1 MSYVGKMLFHS
12 LHYRYFAHLHSE
24 SLHKGDGVAVGAP
37 RCAESGHSD
46 AQNTFSVKAEAVE
59 SPHRHEKS
67 QGRIQSAR
75 YAYHKATGAR
85 GIEPLA

>member
-1 MSYVGKMLFHS
+1 MSAKCCSTAFTIDISRISTPRASIRAMALPW
-12 LHYRYFAHLHSE
+12 
-24 SLHKGDGVAVGAP
+24 GAP